1 MDEHLYADIFHRITG
16 NRKGMGGH
24 KMTTYKVMF
33 DGFTFI
39 VELTESEKIALSQDE
54 EITIME
60 VIG

>member
-1 MDEHLYADIFHRITG
+1 
-16 NRKGMGGH
+16 
-24 KMTTYKVMF
+24 MTTYKVMF